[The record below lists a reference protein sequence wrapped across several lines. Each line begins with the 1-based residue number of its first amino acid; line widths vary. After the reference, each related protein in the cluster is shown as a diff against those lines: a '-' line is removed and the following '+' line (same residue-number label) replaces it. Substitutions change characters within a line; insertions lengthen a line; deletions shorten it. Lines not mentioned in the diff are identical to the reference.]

1 MFTGLVTAVGT
12 LAEARRDGEV
22 ARVAVLAPAGFA
34 QGLEPGGS
42 VAVDGVCM
50 TLVQAETG
58 GGGDRMAFDLVPET
72 LRRSNMGW
80 RLDGGEGLGGRYP
93 VNLERCLRMGDE
105 LGGHIVSGHVACTAT
120 AIDLRPLDGG
130 ACDLTLELQEEDAA
144 PVFPKGFVAVNGV
157 SLTLGEVQRPP
168 RDMAKDAAK
177 GVARVALHLIPE
189 TLQRTNLGAVCEGD
203 RLNIE
208 HDAMTV
214 AVVQRMQQLGLQPPG

>member
-12 LAEARRDGEV
+12 LAEVQRDGQV

-50 TLVQAETG
+50 TLVQCEAG

-80 RLDGGEGLGGRYP
+80 RLDGGEGLAGRYP

-105 LGGHIVSGHVACTAT
+105 LGGHIVSGHIACTAR

-130 ACDLTLELQEEDAA
+130 ACDLTLELAAQDAA

-157 SLTLGEVQRPP
+157 SLTLGEVRRPP
-168 RDMAKDAAK
+168 KEAAQ
-177 GVARVALHLIPE
+177 GVARADFHLIPE
-189 TLQRTNLGAVCEGD
+189 TLQRTNLGAVREGD
-203 RLNIE
+203 LLNIE
-208 HDAMTV
+208 HDAMAV